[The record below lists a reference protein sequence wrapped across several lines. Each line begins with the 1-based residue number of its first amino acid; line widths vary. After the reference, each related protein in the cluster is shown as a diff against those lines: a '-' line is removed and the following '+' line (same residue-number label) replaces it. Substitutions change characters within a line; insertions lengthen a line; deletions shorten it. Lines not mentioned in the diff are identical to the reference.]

1 MKHTNRLEINQI
13 TEAVHDNIMDRLTT
27 TTLDV
32 TAICWPCK
40 ENNTLLD
47 LTISYDPTLHFYIA
61 KQNGMTGIE
70 FTSDNEV
77 LLIEI
82 ADDDYYNIEVIG

>member
-40 ENNTLLD
+40 EDSTLLD
-47 LTISYDPTLHFYIA
+47 LTIGYDPTLHFYIV
-61 KQNGMTGIE
+61 KQEGKTCIE
-70 FTSDNEV
+70 FTGEDEA

-82 ADDDYYNIEVIG
+82 NDDDYYNIEVIG